1 MSVPTLETPRLSLRA
16 HRLSDFEFVAAM
28 WGDPAVVRF
37 IGEGKPLTREEAW
50 NKFQRFPGH
59 WQLMGYGSWAI
70 TETSDGTLLGEVG
83 FIARARLPEDPLSNV
98 SETGWALAPSAM
110 GQGYATEAVKAA
122 LSWGLGRFGPVRTIA
137 VIQPENA
144 ASLRVAQKCG
154 FTLCAQSQSGARPLL
169 LFDRSL

>member
-1 MSVPTLETPRLSLRA
+1 
-16 HRLSDFEFVAAM
+16 
-28 WGDPAVVRF
+28 
-37 IGEGKPLTREEAW
+37 
-50 NKFQRFPGH
+50 
-59 WQLMGYGSWAI
+59 
-70 TETSDGTLLGEVG
+70 
-83 FIARARLPEDPLSNV
+83 
-98 SETGWALAPSAM
+98 M

-122 LSWGLGRFGPVRTIA
+122 LSWGLGHFGPVRTIA